1 MVPTPFLW
9 ICDVVKVAQ
18 TFNEAV
24 ILNSLVFVNTF
35 DKQILYY
42 LGIADNI
49 LPMNEVQTL
58 VNALVKQGWTV
69 AAIADTL
76 GVSWETVKCW
86 QQGKHPPR
94 APQAI
99 VMALSMLKSQVP
111 PPKRRY
117 GPDAPQRRPKKNP
130 ATDLPPG

>member
-1 MVPTPFLW
+1 LW
-9 ICDVVKVAQ
+9 ICDVLKVAQ
-18 TFNEAV
+18 TFNEHI

-35 DKQILYY
+35 GKQILYY
-42 LGIADNI
+42 LGIAANI
-49 LPMNEVQTL
+49 VLMNEVQSL
-58 VNALVKQGWTV
+58 LSDLVKQGWTV

-76 GVSWETVKCW
+76 GVSWETVKYW

-94 APQAI
+94 SPRAI
-99 VMALSMLKSQVP
+99 VMALSMLKSQEP

-130 ATDLPPG
+130 AES